1 MKKLYFLLVLLLCFT
16 AQNKAQLIINEVL
29 YDPSNIG
36 LEGDA
41 NGDSVYSQAQDEFI
55 EFVNTGST
63 PLDVSGYQ
71 IADSNIAT
79 NLVNVVYIVPNGIII
94 PPSGALVIFGGGLP
108 KGMFG
113 GSIVLADTGIDG
125 LSMNNS
131 GEVILVRNNTSN
143 VVLRFNSDALSNNP
157 DESYTRSPDLTGNFV
172 QHASL
177 NPRKFSP
184 GTKLTGA
191 PFITS
196 VNKQITFKVDMNGLA
211 QNFDS
216 VYVRG
221 NFNQWCTSCSPMLDL
236 DKDGLF
242 EFALTTT
249 LDTLNFYYVYKS
261 GTTFTEENFASN
273 PACTRLF
280 NGKQQ
285 RFETIKADTQFASV
299 CFETCQSCPGQ
310 LSLKGVMDFI
320 TPLAGNSGK
329 AIHVR
334 ADAAIA
340 NLSIYGLGVANNGG
354 GTDGQEYRF
363 PAISVDSGA
372 DILVVR
378 DSAALAAYFASCW
391 PRFKHVFTDLAGVV
405 NQNGDD
411 AIELFK
417 VGEVIETYGISN
429 EDGTGKP
436 WEYTGSWAFKT
447 GMPSWLNGALNC
459 TDSTTTIFDSECIY
473 PICEEEIKVTAITVN
488 SAANTITQ
496 NGGTL
501 AMQAAVLPLNA
512 TNTTVTWS
520 VDSPSLASISSTGLL
535 TAIANGKVTVK
546 ATAKDGSGVFATK
559 EIVISGQS
567 NSLEELLLATVKLY
581 PNPTEDKLHI
591 EANGQIESFQIYNLL
606 GERLSE
612 GPILNQE
619 INIHS
624 FMPGVY
630 FLELTS
636 GSAKSSY
643 KIIKK

>member
-1 MKKLYFLLVLLLCFT
+1 MKKFYFLLVLILCFT

-41 NGDSVYSQAQDEFI
+41 NGDSTYNQAQDEFI
-55 EFVNTGST
+55 EFVNLGSS

-71 IADSNIAT
+71 IADSNVAT
-79 NLVNVVYIVPNGIII
+79 NLINVVYIIPNGIII
-94 PPSGALVIFGGGLP
+94 PPNGALVVFGGGLP

-113 GSIVLADTGIDG
+113 GAIVLADTGTDG

-131 GEVILVRNNTSN
+131 GEVILVRNNMGN
-143 VVLRFNSDALSNNP
+143 VLLRFNSDALSNNP
-157 DESYTRSPDLTGNFV
+157 DESYTRSPDLNGSFV

-177 NPRKFSP
+177 NTRKFSP

-191 PFITS
+191 PFIVS
-196 VNKQITFKVDMNGLA
+196 VNKQVTFKVDMNSLT

-216 VYVRG
+216 VYIRG
-221 NFNQWCTSCSPMLDL
+221 DFNQWCASCSPMLDT

-242 EFALTTT
+242 EFTLTTT
-249 LDTLNFYYVYKS
+249 LDTINFYYVYKS
-261 GTTFTEENFASN
+261 GANFTEENFASN
-273 PACTRLF
+273 PSCTRLF

-285 RFETIKADTQFASV
+285 RFETVKADTQFASV
-299 CFETCQSCPGQ
+299 CFENCQSCVAQ
-310 LSLKGVMDFI
+310 LSLKGVIDFI
-320 TPLAGNSGK
+320 TPTAGVSGK

-334 ADAAIA
+334 ADAAID
-340 NLSIYGLGVANNGG
+340 NLSIYGIGIANNGG

-372 DILVVR
+372 HILVVR
-378 DSAALAAYFASCW
+378 DSAAMAAYLVGCW
-391 PRFKHVFTDLAGVV
+391 AQFNHVFTDVAGVV

-417 VGEVIETYGISN
+417 VGEIIETYGNSN

-447 GMPSWLNGALNC
+447 GSNSWINGALNC
-459 TDSTTTIFDSECIY
+459 TDSTATIFDSECIY
-473 PICEEEIKVTAITVN
+473 PICEGEIKVTSITVN
-488 SAANTITQ
+488 SASNTITQ

-501 AMQAAVLPLNA
+501 AMQAAVLPINA
-512 TNTTVTWS
+512 TNTSVTWS
-520 VDSPSLASISSTGLL
+520 VDSPNLASISSSGLL
-535 TAIANGKVTVK
+535 TAIANGTVTVK
-546 ATAKDGSGVFATK
+546 ATAQDGSGVFGTK
-559 EIVISGQS
+559 EIVISGQT
-567 NSLEELLLATVKLY
+567 NSLEEILLATVKLY

-591 EANGQIESFQIYNLL
+591 EAIGEIESFQIYNVL
-606 GERLSE
+606 GEVLSH
-612 GPILNQE
+612 GPIQNQE

-624 FMPGVY
+624 FIPGVY
-630 FLELTS
+630 FLELSS
-636 GSAKSSY
+636 GSAKNSY